1 MKLRRP
7 SPFILLIAI
16 LILLLV
22 GGLLSIKD
30 HVLVRRTEPDAVN
43 LAATEL
49 TDTVSAPAQQAD
61 DSHDAE
67 GARALAALALSL
79 MQNDASVGEGA
90 NALVSP
96 LSIASALGLAANGAE
111 GETLQQMETVLGMD
125 VGSLNAYL
133 NAQRTRTAS
142 DAHNGKGNPAVTLS
156 NSIWIRDTPEFEAS
170 EAFLQDAVSWYGASV
185 FSAPFD
191 DSTVRDI
198 NAWVRAGTNDMIDGI
213 LDEGSPISEEAIMFL
228 VNALA
233 FEAAWE
239 DPIDDGFVET
249 ASFTC
254 EDGSEQD
261 VELMYSFED
270 RYFEMDLASGAVA
283 ENEEESTA
291 IADGERLVGFAKP
304 YQGGTYAFVALLPP
318 EGTTVFETVAQLSG
332 DTLATLLESSWYTP
346 VEAYLPAF
354 SYDYSTQLDDTLKA
368 LGMVDAFNPN
378 VADFSGMGDGLPLN
392 ISRVLHKTHI
402 EVDQEGTGAA
412 AATIVEME
420 AGSSA
425 PGEEIPP
432 KVVRLDRPFIYLIVD
447 TRTNT
452 PLFVGTL
459 MQP

>member
-16 LILLLV
+16 LLILLV

-30 HVLVRRTEPDAVN
+30 HVLVRHKEPDDVD

-49 TDTVSAPAQQAD
+49 TGTVSAPDRQTD

-67 GARALAALALSL
+67 GTRALAALGLSL
-79 MQNDASVGEGA
+79 LQNDASVDEGT

-96 LSIASALGLAANGAE
+96 LSVASALGLAANGAE
-111 GETLQQMETVLGMD
+111 GETLHQMETVLGMD

-133 NAQRTRTAS
+133 NAQRIRTAS
-142 DAHNGKGNPAVTLS
+142 DAHNDKGDPAVTLS
-156 NSIWIRDTPEFEAS
+156 NSIWIRDTPEFKAS

-198 NAWVRAGTNDMIDGI
+198 NAWVRAGTNNMIDGI
-213 LDEGSPISEEAIMFL
+213 LDESSPISEEAIMFL

-249 ASFTC
+249 ATFTC
-254 EDGSEQD
+254 EDGSKQD
-261 VELMYSFED
+261 VGLMYSFED

-283 ENEEESTA
+283 ESEEESAA
-291 IADGERLVGFAKP
+291 IADDTRLVGFAKP
-304 YQGGTYAFVALLPP
+304 YQGGAYAFVALLPP
-318 EGTTVFETVAQLSG
+318 EGMTVSEAVAQLSG
-332 DTLATLLESSWYTP
+332 DTLSTLLESSWYTP

-354 SYDYSTQLDDTLKA
+354 SFDYSTQLADTLKA

-378 VADFSGMGDGLPLN
+378 AADFSGVGEGLPLS
-392 ISRVLHKTHI
+392 ISRVLHKTYV
-402 EVDQEGTGAA
+402 EVDQEGTSAA
-412 AATIVEME
+412 AATIVELE
-420 AGSSA
+420 AGSSS
-425 PGEEIPP
+425 PGEEAPP

-447 TRTNT
+447 TRANN
-452 PLFVGTL
+452 PLFVGIL

>member
-16 LILLLV
+16 LLILLV

-30 HVLVRRTEPDAVN
+30 HVLFRRTDSDAVD

-61 DSHDAE
+61 KSHDAE
-67 GARALAALALSL
+67 GARALAALAISL
-79 MQNDASVGEGA
+79 LQNDASVDEGA

-96 LSIASALGLAANGAE
+96 LSVASALGLAANGAE
-111 GETLQQMETVLGMD
+111 GETLHQMETVLGMD
-125 VGSLNAYL
+125 VGSLNAHL
-133 NAQRTRTAS
+133 NAQRARIAS
-142 DAHNGKGNPAVTLS
+142 DAHDDEGDPAVTLS
-156 NSIWIRDTPEFEAS
+156 NSIWIRDTPDFTAS
-170 EAFLQDAVSWYGASV
+170 DAFLQDAVSWYGASV

-198 NAWVRAGTNDMIDGI
+198 NAWVRAGTNEMLDGI
-213 LDEGSPISEEAIMFL
+213 LDESSPISEEAIMFL

-239 DPIDDGFVET
+239 DPIEDGFVEM
-249 ASFTC
+249 APFTC

-261 VELMYSFED
+261 VELMYGFEH
-270 RYFEMDLASGAVA
+270 RYLEMDLASGTVA
-283 ENEEESTA
+283 ESEEESSA
-291 IADGERLVGFAKP
+291 IADDTRLMGFAKP
-304 YQGGTYAFVALLPP
+304 YQGGAYAFVALLPP
-318 EGTTVFETVAQLSG
+318 EGMTVSEAVAQLSG
-332 DTLATLLESSWYTP
+332 DTLSTLLESSWYTP

-354 SYDYSTQLDDTLKA
+354 SYDYSVQLDDTLKA

-378 VADFSGMGDGLPLN
+378 AADFSGMGEGLPLN

-402 EVDQEGTGAA
+402 ELDQEGTSAA
-412 AATIVEME
+412 AATIVELE

-459 MQP
+459 MEP

>member
-16 LILLLV
+16 LLILLV

-30 HVLVRRTEPDAVN
+30 HVLVRRTDSDAVD
-43 LAATEL
+43 LTATEL

-61 DSHDAE
+61 ESHDAE
-67 GARALAALALSL
+67 GTRALAELALSL
-79 MQNDASVGEGA
+79 LQNDASVDKGT

-111 GETLQQMETVLGMD
+111 GPTLQQIEAVLGMD

-133 NAQRTRTAS
+133 NAQRARIAS
-142 DAHNGKGNPAVTLS
+142 DAHDDKDDPSVTLS
-156 NSIWIRDTPEFEAS
+156 NSIWIRDTPEFTAS

-198 NAWVRAGTNDMIDGI
+198 NAWVRAGTNGMIDSI
-213 LDEGSPISEEAIMFL
+213 LDESSPISEEAIMFL

-233 FEAAWE
+233 FEAAWK
-239 DPIDDGFVET
+239 DPIDDAFVGT
-249 ASFTC
+249 VPFTC
-254 EDGSEQD
+254 EDGSKQD
-261 VELMYSFED
+261 VELMYSFEE
-270 RYFEMDLASGAVA
+270 RYFEMDLASGAIA
-283 ENEEESTA
+283 ESEEESTA
-291 IADGERLVGFAKP
+291 ITDGARLVGFAKP
-304 YQGGTYAFVALLPP
+304 YQGGTYAFVGLLPP
-318 EGTTVFETVAQLSG
+318 EGMTVSETVAQLSG
-332 DTLATLLESSWYTP
+332 DTLGALLESSWYTP

-354 SYDYSTQLDDTLKA
+354 AYDYSTQLDDTLKA

-378 VADFSGMGDGLPLN
+378 AADFSGMGAGLPLN

-402 EVDQEGTGAA
+402 EVDQEGTSAA
-412 AATIVEME
+412 AATTVEME

-452 PLFVGTL
+452 PLFVGIL